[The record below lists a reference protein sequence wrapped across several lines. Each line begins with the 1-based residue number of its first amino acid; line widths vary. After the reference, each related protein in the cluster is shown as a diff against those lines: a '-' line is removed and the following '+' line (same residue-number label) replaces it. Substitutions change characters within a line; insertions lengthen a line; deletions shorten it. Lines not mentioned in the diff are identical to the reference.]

1 MNPRA
6 MAVILL
12 ILLLLTGCQVD
23 QQIVVN
29 DINGLTMPGEI

>member
-12 ILLLLTGCQVD
+12 ILLLLTGCTID
-23 QQIVVN
+23 QATVS
-29 DINGLTMPGEI
+29 DIDGPTMAGE

>member
-1 MNPRA
+1 

-23 QQIVVN
+23 QQAIVS
-29 DINGLTMPGEI
+29 DIDGPTMAGE